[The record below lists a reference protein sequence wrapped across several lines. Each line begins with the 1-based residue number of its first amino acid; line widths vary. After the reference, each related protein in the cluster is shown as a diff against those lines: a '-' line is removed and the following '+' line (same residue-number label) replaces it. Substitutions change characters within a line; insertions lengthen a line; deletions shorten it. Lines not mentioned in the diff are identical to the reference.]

1 MVAVNNL
8 HRAAILVLAAGM
20 VFLAGGCNS
29 QRTLF
34 RDTDVASS
42 RKVGYFGSYDSETA
56 HAAAER
62 RKHNDEWGFGPPALM
77 GMGGNQ

>member
-1 MVAVNNL
+1 MGTVNNL
-8 HRAAILVLAAGM
+8 QRVAILGLGAGLVL
-20 VFLAGGCNS
+20 LAGGCNT

-34 RDTDVASS
+34 RDTDVAAS

-62 RKHNDEWGFGPPALM
+62 RKKNDEWGFGPPALM
-77 GMGGNQ
+77 GGGGGQ